1 MMMFTTWTG
10 ITAGTCARTTL
21 RRRTGTAK
29 RRASRRKSSVFL
41 SLKKTA
47 ELDVATGIGIE
58 KLRSSTTSD
67 GSGGKVVGAST
78 TMRHFPPPMHYSSEY
93 TPGMSVVGGVFL
105 ATSLVTKYLTT
116 GEAIGVSGLHG
127 SPQKPAFLLG
137 LLVGTHVLLNYALD
151 VSYLLPDGG
160 FQSVQNAARLGFAGL
175 CVGVGS
181 ACAGGCTSGH
191 ALSGVARLSKRSLVA
206 ASIFVIV
213 GMITAS
219 VFDTAG
225 AVDVVLMIP
234 GKRTW
239 DLELFFERMFY
250 NADVIAP
257 WVATVCDAVFVK
269 AKTAMKFVL
278 IAFPV
283 GLIVAGLYTYYQY
296 INGTDPWEET
306 FERVRTIR
314 ETETPEEKKQ
324 RLLDETFHVKE
335 EEERLPPVSNII
347 SRGAFILCALAC
359 GFFAIA
365 AAEAESAFHTS
376 KLLLIW
382 LSSLAFYA
390 IVMLVG
396 VYGKN
401 KRLRACT
408 KSLAKAVSG
417 SLFGLALCVGGM
429 ADPAKVS
436 AFLSVNKKTFDPSL
450 LVFLF
455 VALAFAIPIFA
466 YIKGWKAWN
475 VLEEKYQDEGL
486 RMKRSFFGDELAQ
499 PNKPNEPFEWRILVG
514 ASIFGLGWG
523 LTALCPGPMYVNF
536 SAALFDGS
544 LQFDKGIGLFFA
556 TFIAG
561 QTTFRTLAHALNID
575 GKINSTIVME
585 ENKETLARLDK
596 ADSLE
601 ELRRLLSKA
610 LGSSEDA
617 VVKSVAY
624 SEGDRSVIPLT
635 NDDDVLVMY
644 ATWESEKTGR
654 DRKARLRF
662 YVDKSEEEEK
672 TSSPSKEAKRMAPH
686 GAEKK

>member
-1 MMMFTTWTG
+1 MFTTWTG
-10 ITAGTCARTTL
+10 TTATTLCARTTL
-21 RRRTGTAK
+21 RRRTGTAQKKVTTK
-29 RRASRRKSSVFL
+29 RRGASRRKSSSVKFFC
-41 SLKKTA
+41 LKKTA

-67 GSGGKVVGAST
+67 GRSGGKVVGAST
-78 TMRHFPPPMHYSSEY
+78 TMRRHFPPPMHYSSEY
-93 TPGMSVVGGVFL
+93 TPWKSVVGGVFL

-116 GEAIGVSGLHG
+116 GEAIGVSGLHRHLR
-127 SPQKPAFLLG
+127 KPAFLLG
-137 LLVGTHVLLNYALD
+137 LLVGTHVLLNYALN
-151 VSYLLPDGG
+151 
-160 FQSVQNAARLGFAGL
+160 SVQNAARIGFAGL

-225 AVDVVLMIP
+225 AMDVMLMIP

-239 DLELFFERMFY
+239 DLELFFEKMFY
-250 NADVIAP
+250 NADIIEP
-257 WVATVCDAVFVK
+257 WVATVCYAVFVK
-269 AKTAMKFVL
+269 AKTALTFVL
-278 IAFPV
+278 IALPV
-283 GLIVAGLYTYYQY
+283 GSIVAGLYAYYQY
-296 INGTDPWEET
+296 INGNDPWEEN
-306 FERVRTIR
+306 FERLRTIR
-314 ETETPEEKKQ
+314 ETETPEEKK
-324 RLLDETFHVKE
+324 RLLDETFHVKN
-335 EEERLPPVSNII
+335 EEERPPPVRDII

-390 IVMLVG
+390 IVTLVG

-408 KSLAKAVSG
+408 KFLAKAVSG

-429 ADPAKVS
+429 TDPAKVS

-475 VLEEKYQDEGL
+475 VLEKKYQDEGL

-499 PNKPNEPFEWRILVG
+499 PDKPNEPFEWRILVG

-523 LTALCPGPMYVNF
+523 LAALCP
-536 SAALFDGS
+536 
-544 LQFDKGIGLFFA
+544 GIGLFFA

-561 QTTFRTLAHALNID
+561 QTMFRTLAHALNID
-575 GKINSTIVME
+575 
-585 ENKETLARLDK
+585 

-617 VVKSVAY
+617 VVKTVAY

>member
-1 MMMFTTWTG
+1 
-10 ITAGTCARTTL
+10 
-21 RRRTGTAK
+21 
-29 RRASRRKSSVFL
+29 
-41 SLKKTA
+41 LKKTA

-67 GSGGKVVGAST
+67 GRSGGKVVGTST
-78 TMRHFPPPMHYSSEY
+78 TMRRHFPPPMHYSSEY

-116 GEAIGVSGLHG
+116 GEAIGVSGLHRHLR
-127 SPQKPAFLLG
+127 KPAFLLG

-225 AVDVVLMIP
+225 AMDVVLMIP

-239 DLELFFERMFY
+239 DLELFFEKMFY
-250 NADVIAP
+250 NADIIEP
-257 WVATVCDAVFVK
+257 WVATVCYAVFVK
-269 AKTAMKFVL
+269 AKTALTFVL
-278 IAFPV
+278 IALPV
-283 GLIVAGLYTYYQY
+283 GSIVAGLYAYYQY
-296 INGTDPWEET
+296 INGNDPREEN
-306 FERVRTIR
+306 FERLRTIR

-324 RLLDETFHVKE
+324 RLLDETFHVKNE
-335 EEERLPPVSNII
+335 EEMPPPVRDII

-390 IVMLVG
+390 IVTLVG

-429 ADPAKVS
+429 TDPAKVS

-499 PNKPNEPFEWRILVG
+499 PDKPNEPFEGRILVG

-523 LTALCPGPMYVNF
+523 LAALCPGPMYVNF

-561 QTTFRTLAHALNID
+561 QTMFRTLAHALNID

>member
-1 MMMFTTWTG
+1 
-10 ITAGTCARTTL
+10 
-21 RRRTGTAK
+21 
-29 RRASRRKSSVFL
+29 
-41 SLKKTA
+41 
-47 ELDVATGIGIE
+47 
-58 KLRSSTTSD
+58 
-67 GSGGKVVGAST
+67 
-78 TMRHFPPPMHYSSEY
+78 
-93 TPGMSVVGGVFL
+93 
-105 ATSLVTKYLTT
+105 
-116 GEAIGVSGLHG
+116 
-127 SPQKPAFLLG
+127 
-137 LLVGTHVLLNYALD
+137 
-151 VSYLLPDGG
+151 
-160 FQSVQNAARLGFAGL
+160 
-175 CVGVGS
+175 
-181 ACAGGCTSGH
+181 
-191 ALSGVARLSKRSLVA
+191 
-206 ASIFVIV
+206 
-213 GMITAS
+213 
-219 VFDTAG
+219 
-225 AVDVVLMIP
+225 
-234 GKRTW
+234 
-239 DLELFFERMFY
+239 
-250 NADVIAP
+250 
-257 WVATVCDAVFVK
+257 
-269 AKTAMKFVL
+269 
-278 IAFPV
+278 
-283 GLIVAGLYTYYQY
+283 
-296 INGTDPWEET
+296 
-306 FERVRTIR
+306 
-314 ETETPEEKKQ
+314 
-324 RLLDETFHVKE
+324 
-335 EEERLPPVSNII
+335 
-347 SRGAFILCALAC
+347 
-359 GFFAIA
+359 
-365 AAEAESAFHTS
+365 
-376 KLLLIW
+376 LIW

-390 IVMLVG
+390 IVTLVG

-499 PNKPNEPFEWRILVG
+499 PDKPNEPFEWRILVG

-523 LTALCPGPMYVNF
+523 LAALCPGPMYVNF

-561 QTTFRTLAHALNID
+561 QTMFRTLAHALNID

-617 VVKSVAY
+617 VVKTVAY

-662 YVDKSEEEEK
+662 YVDKSEEEKTKKKEEGERE